1 MAVSPPISFKEA
13 RNVILFITLSPNKNF
28 TFWCPMYRESLLL
41 VIITLTSLSTFAQVD
56 QRLPT
61 TFSLQ
66 INGLV
71 RYATTHQPAET
82 VLVRIESFSGGL
94 VSQVNTDRTG
104 KFSFSGLTA
113 MQYIVTAH
121 APGYQDVRENVDL
134 LTSNSG
140 YLNIELVG
148 DKNAVGSDKT
158 RNSDFTVLPV
168 ISANIPA
175 DAQTEFAKGQALLDA
190 KSEDAAKNA
199 VKNFEKAV
207 AIYPKYLEAQIL
219 LGLTYMDL
227 QKWDKAE
234 KPLLAAME
242 INQEASTAYFA
253 LGEVYR
259 REKKYSQGEEILT
272 KAFKLNANA
281 PQGHLTLAQ
290 IYWDRAPS
298 SVDEKQFRKDAE
310 AAWKEVSIALQQDPN
325 LAEAHLLA
333 GNLLLRARRGEAAL
347 AQFEQYLKLKP
358 DGPFAAE
365 TKVLVQKIKDSLA
378 KTGKNS

>member
-1 MAVSPPISFKEA
+1 MWLNGNTSLIDLKKG
-13 RNVILFITLSPNKNF
+13 LH
-28 TFWCPMYRESLLL
+28 MYYKTVVRFLLL
-41 VIITLTSLSTFAQVD
+41 AILTTCAFNVALAQVEP
-56 QRLPT
+56 RLPMN
-61 TFSLQ
+61 FSLQ
-66 INGLV
+66 VNGMV
-71 RYATTHQPAET
+71 RYADTHRPAEN

-94 VSQVNTDRTG
+94 INQITTDRTG
-104 KFSFSGLTA
+104 RFTFTGLGGA
-113 MQYIVTAH
+113 QYIITAH
-121 APGYQDVRENVDL
+121 APGYVDVRENVNL
-134 LTSNSG
+134 VTANTE
-140 YLNIELVG
+140 YLNIEMVV
-148 DKNAVGSDKT
+148 DKNSIVNASDTK
-158 RNSDFTVLPV
+158 NKFDIQGLPI
-168 ISANIPA
+168 ISANIP
-175 DAQTEFAKGQALLDA
+175 DEAQNEYAKGQELLN
-190 KSEDAAKNA
+190 KKQDAASKEA
-199 VKNFEKAV
+199 SQHLEKAV
-207 AIYPKYLEAQIL
+207 AIYPKYLEAQIA

-234 KPLLAAME
+234 KPLLAAIE